1 MMRLILA
8 SAAAIILAACATA
21 TPVSAEPVGT
31 PVTANVP
38 APAAAPAA
46 YQAPPDQQLL
56 DLERRLSATAQDH
69 GLGGAYGSV
78 IDPHDGFVMRPGEMY
93 QGAAAVEHG
102 LESSGGPI
110 FWQPDRVYVSQA
122 GDMGMTSGRY
132 VQVVAGSEA
141 VQGRYIAVWRKDASG
156 QWKLLSESRQADPP
170 RAHIRATSTHAAP
183 HAAAPAAHH

>member
-1 MMRLILA
+1 MMRLFLV
-8 SAAAIILAACATA
+8 SAAAIVLAACATA

-31 PVTANVP
+31 PVAANVP
-38 APAAAPAA
+38 ASASAPVS
-46 YQAPPDQQLL
+46 YQPPPDQQLL
-56 DLERRLSATAQDH
+56 DLERRLSASAQDH
-69 GLGGAYGSV
+69 GLGGAYASV

-93 QGAAAVEHG
+93 QGAAGVEHG
-102 LESSGGPI
+102 LGAANEGPI

-156 QWKLLSESRQADPP
+156 QWKLLSESRQADPA
-170 RAHIRATSTHAAP
+170 RAHVRATVAHAAP
-183 HAAAPAAHH
+183 HAAAAAHH